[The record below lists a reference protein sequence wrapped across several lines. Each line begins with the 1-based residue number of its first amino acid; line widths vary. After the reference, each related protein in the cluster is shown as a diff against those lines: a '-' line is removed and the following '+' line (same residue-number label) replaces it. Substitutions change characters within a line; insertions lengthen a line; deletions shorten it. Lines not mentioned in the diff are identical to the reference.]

1 MAEPNPRYQ
10 DIQDLIGP
18 SHTAFC
24 KTSFGVNCRLL
35 WIFENKSRFS
45 EKELKK
51 EIKPY
56 IMWSKKA
63 QKECAGL
70 GHSFMHT
77 DYIVLVLSVFI
88 YLVIASKMFLHR
100 TGIHTDLVTQ
110 GKSANKCWCS

>member
-1 MAEPNPRYQ
+1 MAELHPRYQ
-10 DIQDLIGP
+10 DITQLIGP

-51 EIKPY
+51 ELKPY

-63 QKECAGL
+63 QNHHWPQQFPFYNKASLKVRNIQKIRLNCMKFIFHEKSMILGL
-70 GHSFMHT
+70 GKY
-77 DYIVLVLSVFI
+77 D
-88 YLVIASKMFLHR
+88 
-100 TGIHTDLVTQ
+100 
-110 GKSANKCWCS
+110 